1 MAYSAFKLQTASA
14 DGKSIRNNIT
24 QATHGFVAGSVVRWN
39 TATSGFTGA
48 QANSATNAEVSGV
61 VERVIST
68 SQFTLVYQGEIDLTS
83 MANMGDESKV
93 VYFLSDTTSGGLVE
107 APPTAGGTVIKP
119 MLTRTEQNKG
129 LVTNYIGTL
138 IGGEATVSLEGIQP
152 AGVIAPYAGRQNDV
166 PNGWSLCDGGS
177 LIATTYPEL
186 FSRIGQRYGFIQKI
200 KIGRRDGVGVDL
212 SNYSLVG
219 GRVSSTFIYDAIGGE
234 LGESETARGTITGW
248 DESQNIL
255 TVRVD
260 HLTKSQAGAGG
271 TVLVPH
277 EPVLRFPALDDTD
290 STGVEHASL
299 SITSA
304 NDISVGSDLGT
315 TLFAVSQEISE
326 FRKPDLRGRTIIGT
340 SEGSSNTLYNYQLGQ
355 EGGEEVHQLTVQEL
369 PVHTHAINA
378 NASIGVETN
387 LAMNIDDLE
396 ITGSGTINSNGLK
409 VPQHVHVVGN
419 AAGVRNDDSQFF
431 APNRADGLFV
441 GRPRSIVG
449 ASSNDQYVVCGECGW
464 DAQNSRMQSQ
474 RFSGEDRTAVR
485 FMSSVPIPNANIS
498 DLFLDDNNNPL
509 PANVGQ
515 LDIIGNASFNAG
527 SLSISVA
534 DGGST
539 IPITGSIT
547 ASFENLGI
555 DNTGESVSHNN
566 LQPYGVVNYI
576 IKLTSAAKASLINGL
591 DVSMAVG
598 ELTNVYDTGISDGDI
613 LIYDTDSDDGYY
625 DHKPLIRD
633 LRPNSGEDLIFAA
646 SQSTLDVTGTERM
659 RLGTGGHLGINNA
672 DPQSRLHIGGT
683 AGGDSEGIRLDGI
696 TAQVRIYE
704 DTTTQNFMRI
714 KGVSGE
720 GFVFTGNDN
729 LPVLTV
735 GTSMGASA
743 DHMVGIGTTAPGA
756 SLDVRGSF
764 KSVSVEITNGTN
776 GYTLPSARPV
786 AGTTATVALV
796 NDSASG
802 TTFHG
807 VTFSQWQTS
816 APDIAYM
823 DGAVGIGVA
832 APGASLD
839 VSGSLKSHGITATAS
854 GISFGGT
861 GSFEGRLA
869 IGSGCMDTDASV
881 ASNLYVFGTD
891 TKIVCHG
898 TGDPAIEV
906 RSLGTKTGAVRFHNS
921 AGDVDE
927 GQIKYTHS
935 TNTMAFSTDGVERAS
950 IDNLGRFRLGSD
962 EGSGG
967 TGPLVPASA
976 SADGN
981 TGDIAWSNTHF
992 YVCVEGDTWKRVA
1005 LSSF

>member
-24 QATHGFVAGSVVRWN
+24 QATHGFVAGSVVRWD

-48 QANSATNAEVSGV
+48 QANSAVNAEVSGV
-61 VERVIST
+61 VEKVIST
-68 SQFTLVYQGEIDLTS
+68 SQFTLVYQGEIDLSS
-83 MANMGDESKV
+83 MANMDDESKV
-93 VYFLSDTTSGGLVE
+93 VYFLSDTTAGELIES
-107 APPTAGGTVIKP
+107 PPTAGGTVIKP
-119 MLTRTEQNKG
+119 MLTRTEQGKG

-152 AGVIAPYAGRQNDV
+152 AGVIAPYAGTQSDV
-166 PNGWSLCDGGS
+166 PDGWSLCDGDS
-177 LIATTYPEL
+177 LVTSSYPEL
-186 FSRIGQRYGFIQKI
+186 FSRIGQRYGFVQRIR
-200 KIGRRDGVGVDL
+200 IGRRDGIGVDL
-212 SNYSLVG
+212 SAYSVVG
-219 GRVSSTFIYDAIGGE
+219 GRVSSSFIYDSIGGD
-234 LGESETARGTITGW
+234 LGESVTVTGTIRAW
-248 DESQNIL
+248 DDSQNIL
-255 TVRVD
+255 TVEVD
-260 HLTKSQAGAGG
+260 HLTKQIQGAGG
-271 TVLVPH
+271 TVLIPH
-277 EPVLRFPALDDTD
+277 EPVLRFPALEDTD

-299 SITSA
+299 SIISA
-304 NDISVGSDLGT
+304 NNINIGSDISTV
-315 TLFAVSQEISE
+315 FYAASQEVTE
-326 FRKPDLRGRTIIGT
+326 FNKPDLRGRTIIGT
-340 SEGSSNTLYNYQLGQ
+340 RAGSTNTLYDYNLGQ
-355 EGGEEVHQLTVQEL
+355 EGGEEIHQLTVQEL
-369 PVHTHAINA
+369 PVHTHAISDTSSLNIEA
-378 NASIGVETN
+378 N
-387 LAMNIDDLE
+387 LAMNIGDIL
-396 ITGSGTINSNGLK
+396 IAGTGQVNSTGLR
-409 VPQHVHVVGN
+409 VPQHIHVVGHSLSSS
-419 AAGVRNDDSQFF
+419 NDDSQFF
-431 APNRADGLFV
+431 TPQYGQTDGIFV
-441 GRPRSIVG
+441 GRPNTPSGVID
-449 ASSNDQYVVCGECGW
+449 NYVVCGECGSGNQRNM
-464 DAQNSRMQSQ
+464 ART
-474 RFSGEDRTAVR
+474 RFSGEDRSGYR
-485 FMSSVPIPNANIS
+485 FTSSVPIPNAPIQ
-498 DLFLDDNNNPL
+498 DLFSNGNETPL
-509 PANVGQ
+509 NSDIGE
-515 LDIIGNASFNAG
+515 LDIIGNASFSAG
-527 SLSISVA
+527 SLNLQTE
-534 DGGST
+534 DG
-539 IPITGSIT
+539 TGSIPIEGSIT
-547 ASFENLGI
+547 SSFDNLGL
-555 DNTGESVSHNN
+555 DNTGESISHNN
-566 LQPYGVVNYI
+566 MQPYGVVNYI

-591 DVSMAVG
+591 DVALTAG
-598 ELTNVYDTGISDGDI
+598 ELTNVYDTGVSDGDI

-625 DHKPLIRD
+625 DYKPLIRD

-764 KSVSVEITNGTN
+764 KSVSVEVTNNGTN
-776 GYTLPSARPV
+776 GYTLPAGRPV

-823 DGAVGIGVA
+823 DGDVGIGIA

-839 VSGSLKSHGITATAS
+839 VSGSLKSHGITATS
-854 GISFGGT
+854 TGISFGGT

-881 ASNLYVFGTD
+881 ASNLYVYGSD

-898 TGDPAIEV
+898 TGDPVVEI
-906 RSLGTKTGAVRFHNS
+906 RSLGNKTGAVRFHNS

-927 GQIKYTHS
+927 GQIKYEHS
-935 TNTMAFSTDGVERAS
+935 TNKMSFTTDGIERAS

-967 TGPLVPASA
+967 TGPLVPASSSA
-976 SADGN
+976 SGN
-981 TGDIAWSNTHF
+981 TGDIAWSTTHL

-1005 LSSF
+1005 LSTF

>member
-24 QATHGFVAGSVVRWN
+24 QATHGFVAGSVVRWD

-93 VYFLSDTTSGGLVE
+93 VYFLSDTTAGGLVE

-234 LGESETARGTITGW
+234 LGVSETARGTITGW

-304 NDISVGSDLGT
+304 NNISVGSDLGT
-315 TLFAVSQEISE
+315 TLFAVTQEISE

-369 PVHTHAINA
+369 PVHTHAIND
-378 NASIGVETN
+378 NASIGIETN

-396 ITGSGTINSNGLK
+396 ITGSGTINSTGLK
-409 VPQHVHVVGN
+409 VPQHVHVIGESVGT
-419 AAGVRNDDSQFF
+419 GNDDLDFF
-431 APNRADGLFV
+431 APGSPTKGIFV
-441 GRPRSIVG
+441 GRPYPNARHYHAAG
-449 ASSNDQYVVCGECGW
+449 NW
-464 DAQNSRMQSQ
+464 DSQ
-474 RFSGEDRTAVR
+474 GGSLDLDRWSGETPDGYR
-485 FMSSVPIPNANIS
+485 FTSSVPIPNAPIS
-498 DLFLDDNNNPL
+498 SLFKNRDGTGLD
-509 PANVGQ
+509 ASVGQ
-515 LDIIGNASFNAG
+515 LNVIGNASFNAG
-527 SLSISVA
+527 SLSISVVG
-534 DGGST
+534 GGSA

-633 LRPNSGEDLIFAA
+633 LRPNSGQDLIFAT
-646 SQSTLDVTGTERM
+646 SQSTIDITGTERM

-735 GTSMGASA
+735 GTSMGSTHG
-743 DHMVGIGTTAPGA
+743 HMVGIGTTAPGA